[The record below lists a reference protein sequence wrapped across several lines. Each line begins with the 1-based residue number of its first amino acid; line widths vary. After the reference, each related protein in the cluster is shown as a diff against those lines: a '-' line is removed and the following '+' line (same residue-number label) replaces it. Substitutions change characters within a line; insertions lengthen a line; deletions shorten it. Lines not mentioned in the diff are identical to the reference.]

1 LHLIS
6 RKEKHRQIRSRKS
19 RNPSDVSAF
28 SMNFFLEISVFSSTL
43 LSSLLA
49 IKKNYQADFFPA
61 LSYPILSVFNLQRE
75 REREGKEEISISTDK
90 KSPLRETSVH

>member
-1 LHLIS
+1 
-6 RKEKHRQIRSRKS
+6 
-19 RNPSDVSAF
+19 
-28 SMNFFLEISVFSSTL
+28 MNFFLEISVFSSTL

-49 IKKNYQADFFPA
+49 IKKNYQADFFSA

>member
-1 LHLIS
+1 
-6 RKEKHRQIRSRKS
+6 
-19 RNPSDVSAF
+19 
-28 SMNFFLEISVFSSTL
+28 MNFFLEISVFSSTL